1 MKQEEKIICDF
12 IYNFVKR
19 NYKKINLAKV
29 QSIKSKESILNEVKN
44 NFEDAMWIL
53 TEVANWGMDK
63 VYLQNIF
70 CKLTEEENL
79 KYSVLKIDNHYIKI
93 EYKRGLYSA
102 NFCKPK
108 YKKVMYFG

>member
-1 MKQEEKIICDF
+1 MKKEEQIICDF
-12 IYNFVKR
+12 IYDFVKR

-29 QSIKSKESILNEVKN
+29 ESIKSKQSILDEVKN
-44 NFEDAMWIL
+44 NFQDAMWIL

-63 VYLQNIF
+63 VYLKNIF

-79 KYSVLKIDNHYIKI
+79 KYSVLKIKNKYIKI
-93 EYKRGLYSA
+93 EYKKCLYQAS
-102 NFCKPK
+102 FCKPK